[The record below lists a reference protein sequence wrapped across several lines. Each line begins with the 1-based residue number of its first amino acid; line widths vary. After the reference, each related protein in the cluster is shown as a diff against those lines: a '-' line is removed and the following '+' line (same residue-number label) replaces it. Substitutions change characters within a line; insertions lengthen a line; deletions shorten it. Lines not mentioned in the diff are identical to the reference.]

1 MFVGG
6 WGSTAPDH
14 IYLFF
19 LGKKKKKNCL
29 LYGKLNIMGLEWYG
43 IVGYVA
49 FQYKREHS
57 GCRFWAASHDD

>member
-19 LGKKKKKNCL
+19 LGKKKKKKLFALWEIKYSGFRMVRNC
-29 LYGKLNIMGLEWYG
+29 GVRGFS
-43 IVGYVA
+43 V
-49 FQYKREHS
+49 QKRALWVQVLGS
-57 GCRFWAASHDD
+57 KP